1 MDARQLLKNRAATVR
16 ERALRPAAVRPL
28 TLAALLLLFPGTP
41 PATAQYTRPEIFRDI
56 GIEQR
61 LDAQAPLDLPFRDET
76 GQPVMLRQYFGKRPV
91 LLVLAYFN
99 CPMLCP
105 MVLNGM
111 VKSLGDV
118 HLTPGKDFE
127 IVVLDFNPSESPQ
140 LAAAKKAQYVAQ
152 YGRPETAAGWHF
164 LTGEDPSILPV
175 AKAVGFHYVYDP
187 SSKQYAHATA
197 IMILTPQGKVSRYFF
212 GVQYLARDVRLGL
225 VEASGNKIGS
235 RADQVLLYCL
245 HYDPSTGRYGVL
257 IMRLIRIAGTITALA
272 IGMMLLLFFRRE
284 RQTRS

>member
-1 MDARQLLKNRAATVR
+1 MNARQLLKDRAATVR

-105 MVLNGM
+105 MVLDGM

-152 YGRPETAAGWHF
+152 YGRPETATGWHF

-272 IGMMLLLFFRRE
+272 IGTALFIFFRRE